1 MSAGLNIAARAL
13 NANQSVLNVIGHN
26 ISNANTVGYSRQ
38 SVSLSA
44 VEGQQAGSG
53 YYGKGVEVSAVK
65 RTYDAFLTRQ
75 ANATQT
81 VASSDAVRYQK
92 MQQVE
97 SLFPLGEG
105 SLGTLLNKAL
115 NAWTDVKSSPTDST
129 ARQVVIDTA
138 DEFASRVRDTYARLD
153 EVGQSAR
160 LQAAETVKTI
170 NQLAQQIAG
179 LNEKVAR
186 VNASGVPPNDLLD
199 QRDKLLSD
207 LNKLIKV
214 NTVAADDGSLTVFV
228 ASSQPLVIG
237 NKANS
242 ISVDPD
248 LKDTENRQVLN
259 FVMDGSKTSMSADL
273 LGGGEIKGLMTF
285 INTDLNQAKEALGQ
299 MALSM
304 AIEVNKQ
311 HQSGLKPDGTAG
323 GVFFNFSVPVTP
335 SAPSRFS
342 LEFSST
348 GLQPDDYTVTYT
360 AANQANVQRLSDGKF
375 YNPATSA
382 FETAPTT
389 IDFTT
394 LTPASDPQLQFDG
407 VILRPSGAAVAGETY
422 RFSPTR
428 DAARTL
434 SVALSSPSEVAVA
447 SAVSLTPATTNT
459 GSTTITSVGV
469 SLQHG
474 SLPAAV
480 PTFNLQYNSG
490 TGQFAIAAPVPANIQ
505 APTTV
510 TYTPGQPLVFTYN
523 DGASPANEFTYEI
536 TLKGEPKNGD
546 LFSLSL
552 TTAAGARYNAG
563 NAIAMLGLRDQK
575 VLDGTVA
582 LSDTYVAAF
591 SKVASTVNESKY
603 AAEFSSAQAATAET
617 QRANMAGVNLDEEA
631 ALLIQYQQAYQASAK
646 YMGTVQSLFD
656 TLISAFR

>member
-186 VNASGVPPNDLLD
+186 VNASGLPPNDLLD

-523 DGASPANEFTYEI
+523 DGASPANQFTYEI

-591 SKVASTVNESKY
+591 SAVASTVNESKY

>member
-160 LQAAETVKTI
+160 LQATETVKTI

-186 VNASGVPPNDLLD
+186 VNASGLPPNDLLD

>member
-65 RTYDAFLTRQ
+65 RSYDAFLTRQ

-160 LQAAETVKTI
+160 LQATETVKTI

-186 VNASGVPPNDLLD
+186 VNASGLPPNDLLD

-248 LKDTENRQVLN
+248 LKDAENRQVLN

-407 VILRPSGAAVAGETY
+407 VILRPSGAAVAGEAY

-591 SKVASTVNESKY
+591 SAVASTVNESKY

-617 QRANMAGVNLDEEA
+617 QRANTAGVNLDEEA